1 MEAVAGFFMTCMMML
16 GLLAL
21 AGKVIAA
28 WHRFV
33 SDLRGGTAQPPPA
46 RMNRRGVDVVCY
58 RTRNGRSD
66 YKFRIERA
74 ADIGYRAYIVAQPD
88 YGNRGTDNHAT
99 HRLSDGRGYYV
110 CWTQPL
116 DSSEQARKVA
126 AMWADKTEDYILQG
140 RRF

>member
-1 MEAVAGFFMTCMMML
+1 MAGFFVACLVIL
-16 GLLAL
+16 GILAL

-28 WHRFV
+28 WRRFL
-33 SDLRGGTAQPPPA
+33 SDLRGEPTQDPA
-46 RMNRRGVDVVCY
+46 RPPNGDHAGIIYY

-74 ADIGYRAYIVAQPD
+74 ADGGYRAYILEHPR
-88 YGNRGTDNHAT
+88 YGARGTDNHAT

-110 CWTQPL
+110 CWTQRL
-116 DSSEQARKVA
+116 DTPEQARKVA
-126 AMWADKTEDYILQG
+126 AFWADKTEDYILKG

>member
-1 MEAVAGFFMTCMMML
+1 MEAVAGFFMACMMML

-21 AGKVIAA
+21 ARKVIAT

-33 SDLRGGTAQPPPA
+33 RDLRGETAQDPPA
-46 RMNRRGVDVVCY
+46 RTNRRGVDVVSY

-74 ADIGYRAYIVAQPD
+74 ADSGYRAYIVAQPD

-99 HRLSDGRGYYV
+99 HRLSDGRCYYV
-110 CWTQPL
+110 CWTQRL
-116 DSSEQARKVA
+116 DSPEQARKVA